1 MNEREYENALFDEH
15 IDSSMDD
22 VWLILMLLATVLEKG
37 DTLLKLIQSDDFDR
51 DYSKIISNLIAIDPG
66 ELKAK
71 MLATIMAQ
79 KDKVREI
86 NRANKQEEKKNGKAN
101 Y

>member
-1 MNEREYENALFDEH
+1 MNEREYENALIDEYR
-15 IDSSMDD
+15 DSSMDD

-51 DYSKIISNLIAIDPG
+51 DYSEIVNNLIAIDPI

-79 KDKVREI
+79 KDKVKEL
-86 NRANKQEEKKNGKAN
+86 NKANKQEEKKNI
-101 Y
+101 

>member
-51 DYSKIISNLIAIDPG
+51 DYSKIVNNLIAIDPG

-79 KDKVREI
+79 KDKVKEI

-101 Y
+101 H

>member
-1 MNEREYENALFDEH
+1 MN
-15 IDSSMDD
+15 D
-22 VWLILMLLATVLEKG
+22 VWTIIILLATALEKG

-51 DYSKIISNLIAIDPG
+51 DYSEIVNNLIAIDPI

-79 KDKVREI
+79 KDKVKEI
-86 NRANKQEEKKNGKAN
+86 NRANKRKEKKNDKAN